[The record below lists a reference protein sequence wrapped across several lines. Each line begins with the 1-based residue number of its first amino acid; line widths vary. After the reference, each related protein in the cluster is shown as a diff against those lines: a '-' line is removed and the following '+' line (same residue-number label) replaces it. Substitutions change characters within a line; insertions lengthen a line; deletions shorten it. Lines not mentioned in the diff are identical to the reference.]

1 MAGHGIEASRSS
13 EPKPDHQE
21 SELVARLRTQLATSE
36 ARFRSIIER
45 NADGILI
52 VDREGHTRYVNP
64 AAEQLFGRSAADLL
78 GDEFGLAVVPGETTE
93 VDIVRRDGSAEI
105 VAELRASATSWEGEP
120 AQLITLRDITDR
132 RQADERAQRL
142 LREQAAREQAEEA
155 GRRASFLA
163 ESAKRLDSSLDP
175 TTTLRRLSQLIV
187 PRMADWCVID
197 LVEGE
202 SISRIAAVHS
212 DPDRQPVL
220 DELRQRYPP
229 RRDRRQPAG
238 RVITSGEPELC
249 TGLNSEK
256 LRAMAL
262 DSNHAELLEQLGVR
276 SWMAV
281 PLQARDACLGAITFL
296 CGERDFTELD
306 LALATEIGSQAGR
319 VLDNARL
326 YEAAV
331 AANRA
336 KADFLAIMSHELR
349 TPLNAIL
356 GYTQL
361 LLEDVYGEVGD
372 MQREQLRRVNTSAS
386 HLLQIINEILVYASL
401 EAGRTSSERERV
413 NLQVLLEDA
422 AAMTAPLARQKG
434 LAYAVE
440 LDDPAAEV
448 YTDAGKV
455 RQILVN
461 LLTNAVKFTEA
472 GSVTLRAHVQDDEL
486 VVAVIDTG
494 VGIPENSIDTI
505 FEPFRQV
512 EGPLTRHTGGTGL
525 GLSVARRLATLLG
538 GRITV
543 SSELEA
549 GSTFTLRLPA
559 AGNGDQVVT
568 RAGAG

>member
-1 MAGHGIEASRSS
+1 VAGHGIEASRSG
-13 EPKPDHQE
+13 EAKPEVQA
-21 SELVARLRTQLATSE
+21 SELIDRLRTQLATSE

-52 VDREGHTRYVNP
+52 VDHEGRARYVNP
-64 AAEQLFGRSAADLL
+64 AAERLFGRSAADLL
-78 GDEFGLAVVPGETTE
+78 GNEFGLAMVPGETTE
-93 VDIVRRDGSAEI
+93 IDIVRHDGPAEI

-120 AQLITLRDITDR
+120 AQLITLRDVTDR
-132 RQADERAQRL
+132 REAEERAQRL
-142 LREQAAREQAEEA
+142 LREQAARERAEEV

-163 ESAKRLDSSLDP
+163 EAAKRLDSSLDP
-175 TTTLRRLSQLIV
+175 TTTLRSLSQLIV
-187 PRMADWCVID
+187 PRLADWCVID

-212 DPDRQPVL
+212 DPDRQAVL

-238 RVITSGEPELC
+238 RVILSGEPELY
-249 TGLNSEK
+249 TGLNSRK
-256 LRAMAL
+256 LRALAL

-306 LALATEIGSQAGR
+306 LALAGEIGSQAGR
-319 VLDNARL
+319 ALDNAQL

-331 AANRA
+331 AANKA
-336 KADFLAIMSHELR
+336 KTDFLAIMSHELR

-372 MQREQLRRVNTSAS
+372 AQREQLRRVNTSAS
-386 HLLQIINEILVYASL
+386 QLLQIINEILVYASL
-401 EAGRTSSERERV
+401 EAGRTNIERQCVKLRV
-413 NLQVLLEDA
+413 LVEDA
-422 AAMTAPLARQKG
+422 AAMTSPLAREKG
-434 LAYAVE
+434 LTYAVE
-440 LDDPAAEV
+440 LEDPAAEV
-448 YTDAGKV
+448 FTDAGKV

-461 LLTNAVKFTEA
+461 LLTNAVKFTEM
-472 GSVTLRAHVQDDEL
+472 GSVTLRAHVRDDEL

-494 VGIPENSIDTI
+494 VGIPENSIDAI

-525 GLSVARRLATLLG
+525 GLSVAKRLASLLG

-543 SSELEA
+543 SSEVGT
-549 GSTFTLRLPA
+549 GSTFMVRLPA
-559 AGNGDQVVT
+559 AGNGDQAST
-568 RAGAG
+568 RADGG